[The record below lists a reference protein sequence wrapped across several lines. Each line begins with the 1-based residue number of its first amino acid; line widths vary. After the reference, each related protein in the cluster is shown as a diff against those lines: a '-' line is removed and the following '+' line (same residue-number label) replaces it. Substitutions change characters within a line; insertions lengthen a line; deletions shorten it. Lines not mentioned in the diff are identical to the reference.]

1 MENKKLTAH
10 QCYVKSKEENLTKE
24 QYKELLKENNI
35 IIGMRTSFTDMLKNK
50 YSEIDV
56 DKVLSIFEK
65 QYKTICPSEPT
76 VPLNSDLNKHLLVA
90 ILNECSK
97 TVL

>member
-10 QCYVKSKEENLTKE
+10 QCYVKAKEENLTKE

-65 QYKTICPSEPT
+65 QYKTICPSEPI

-90 ILNECSK
+90 ILDECSK